1 LTGFRPA
8 EPVWA
13 PNLVMLP
20 PAVGDDDGDATADV
34 EAEGRVRDGVD
45 DGDGV
50 VLREVASREVAAV
63 PR

>member
-1 LTGFRPA
+1 
-8 EPVWA
+8 
-13 PNLVMLP
+13 MLP